1 MGFAASSMYPG
12 RYVHTMY
19 QRPASYVALGNV
31 ASRLSSSGIATW
43 TISSRPPRVVITWGQ
58 WRLGSGWLATLLAWP
73 RCGGCFFVGKDC
85 LCWMYWHCRRRRRLM
100 LAFGP
105 RLHLHYW
112 LCDSQDMQPLADS
125 MLINSNFSIH
135 KSFFSFYFRMLPLNG
150 GKQLKLYYFCAA
162 NFFEINK
169 VRLGYTSIE
178 N

>member
-58 WRLGSGWLATLLAWP
+58 WRLGSGWLATLVWP
-73 RCGGCFFVGKDC
+73 RCGGCCVGEDC
-85 LCWMYWHCRRRRRLM
+85 LCWLDWHCRRRLM

-105 RLHLHYW
+105 RLHLHYYW
-112 LCDSQDMQPLADS
+112 LCDSLDMQPFAETNCYDCS
-125 MLINSNFSIH
+125 KSNIEIQCYRNSKFSINL
-135 KSFFSFYFRMLPLNG
+135 YFLLECCPLQFAVCMPERR
-150 GKQLKLYYFCAA
+150 K
-162 NFFEINK
+162 
-169 VRLGYTSIE
+169 TT
-178 N
+178 